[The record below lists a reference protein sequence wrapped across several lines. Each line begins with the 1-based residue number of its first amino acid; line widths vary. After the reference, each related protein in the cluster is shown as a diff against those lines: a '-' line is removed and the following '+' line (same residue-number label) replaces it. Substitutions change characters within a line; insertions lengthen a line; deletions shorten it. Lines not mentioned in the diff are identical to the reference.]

1 MHPLK
6 KAFFVALGCISLA
19 LGTIGIALPI
29 LPTVPF
35 YLLTAFCFANSSE
48 RLHTWFTHT
57 TVYKKYIGSYFR
69 RRGMT
74 RKAKALL
81 IGTVTAIM
89 LPGFIL
95 MDKVPVGR
103 AIMAIVWAGHIV
115 YFGFKVQTIT
125 QQEAD
130 LLVLDEAGSAWELDM
145 VDKDL
150 LRRAVLQRPAGQECV
165 LTAHAA
171 PQWMLDAADYV
182 TEMKCIRHP
191 YQKGIAARKGVEY

>member
-1 MHPLK
+1 MHHIC
-6 KAFFVALGCISLA
+6 KAFFVVLGCISLA

-35 YLLTAFCFANSSE
+35 YLLTAFCFANSSQ
-48 RLHTWFTHT
+48 RLHDWFVHT

-74 RKAKALL
+74 RKAKCIL

-103 AIMAIVWAGHIV
+103 AIMAIVWVGHIV

-125 QQEAD
+125 QAEAD
-130 LLVLDEAGSAWELDM
+130 AAMAEALE
-145 VDKDL
+145 
-150 LRRAVLQRPAGQECV
+150 E
-165 LTAHAA
+165 
-171 PQWMLDAADYV
+171 
-182 TEMKCIRHP
+182 
-191 YQKGIAARKGVEY
+191 

>member
-1 MHPLK
+1 MRTYK
-6 KAFFVALGCISLA
+6 R
-19 LGTIGIALPI
+19 
-29 LPTVPF
+29 
-35 YLLTAFCFANSSE
+35 FC
-48 RLHTWFTHT
+48 
-57 TVYKKYIGSYFR
+57 VYQINKKYIGSYFR

-103 AIMAIVWAGHIV
+103 AIMAIVWVGHIV

-130 LLVLDEAGSAWELDM
+130 
-145 VDKDL
+145 
-150 LRRAVLQRPAGQECV
+150 
-165 LTAHAA
+165 
-171 PQWMLDAADYV
+171 DAMAQAL
-182 TEMKCIRHP
+182 E
-191 YQKGIAARKGVEY
+191 E

>member
-103 AIMAIVWAGHIV
+103 AIMAIVWA
-115 YFGFKVQTIT
+115 
-125 QQEAD
+125 AD
-130 LLVLDEAGSAWELDM
+130 FPVSGNR
-145 VDKDL
+145 K
-150 LRRAVLQRPAGQECV
+150 RIRAV
-165 LTAHAA
+165 TASSYFLWYAA
-171 PQWMLDAADYV
+171 CKYLSGYYEID
-182 TEMKCIRHP
+182 
-191 YQKGIAARKGVEY
+191 

>member
-1 MHPLK
+1 MHYLK

-74 RKAKALL
+74 RK
-81 IGTVTAIM
+81 
-89 LPGFIL
+89 
-95 MDKVPVGR
+95 
-103 AIMAIVWAGHIV
+103 
-115 YFGFKVQTIT
+115 
-125 QQEAD
+125 
-130 LLVLDEAGSAWELDM
+130 ELSKM
-145 VDKDL
+145 VDVSVVSDTQL
-150 LRRAVLQRPAGQECV
+150 LEVVITSTDAEFACRIAQAFVNVAPTEIVRITKAGGAV
-165 LTAHAA
+165 
-171 PQWMLDAADYV
+171 
-182 TEMKCIRHP
+182 
-191 YQKGIAARKGVEY
+191 

>member
-48 RLHTWFTHT
+48 RLHTWFTPT
-57 TVYKKYIGSYFR
+57 TVYKKYIGTYFR

-103 AIMAIVWAGHIV
+103 AIMAIVWVGHIV

-130 LLVLDEAGSAWELDM
+130 
-145 VDKDL
+145 
-150 LRRAVLQRPAGQECV
+150 
-165 LTAHAA
+165 
-171 PQWMLDAADYV
+171 DAMAQAL
-182 TEMKCIRHP
+182 E
-191 YQKGIAARKGVEY
+191 E

>member
-35 YLLTAFCFANSSE
+35 FLLTAFCFANSSE

-69 RRGMT
+69 RRDMT

-130 LLVLDEAGSAWELDM
+130 DAMHRHWKSKQSNSKKRSRCVFFYAAAPFSFWDRITRTAGSRGSA
-145 VDKDL
+145 
-150 LRRAVLQRPAGQECV
+150 
-165 LTAHAA
+165 
-171 PQWMLDAADYV
+171 
-182 TEMKCIRHP
+182 
-191 YQKGIAARKGVEY
+191 

>member
-1 MHPLK
+1 MHHLK
-6 KAFFVALGCISLA
+6 KAFFIALGCVSLA
-19 LGTIGIALPI
+19 LGTIGIVLPI

-48 RLHTWFTHT
+48 RLHDWFIHT

-74 RKAKALL
+74 KKAKCLL

-89 LPGFIL
+89 VPGFIL

-103 AIMAIVWAGHIV
+103 AIMLVVWVGHIF

-130 LLVLDEAGSAWELDM
+130 EA
-145 VDKDL
+145 
-150 LRRAVLQRPAGQECV
+150 
-165 LTAHAA
+165 
-171 PQWMLDAADYV
+171 
-182 TEMKCIRHP
+182 
-191 YQKGIAARKGVEY
+191 IAETLED

>member
-1 MHPLK
+1 MHHLK
-6 KAFFVALGCISLA
+6 KAFFIALGCVSLA
-19 LGTIGIALPI
+19 LATIGIVLPI

-48 RLHTWFTHT
+48 RLHDWFIHT

-74 RKAKALL
+74 KKAKCLL

-89 LPGFIL
+89 VPGFIL

-103 AIMAIVWAGHIV
+103 AIMLVVWMGHIF

-130 LLVLDEAGSAWELDM
+130 EAMAEALED
-145 VDKDL
+145 
-150 LRRAVLQRPAGQECV
+150 
-165 LTAHAA
+165 
-171 PQWMLDAADYV
+171 
-182 TEMKCIRHP
+182 
-191 YQKGIAARKGVEY
+191 

>member
-1 MHPLK
+1 MHHLK
-6 KAFFVALGCISLA
+6 KAFFIALGCVSLA
-19 LGTIGIALPI
+19 LGTIGIVLPI

-48 RLHTWFTHT
+48 RLHDWFIHT

-74 RKAKALL
+74 KKAKCLL

-89 LPGFIL
+89 VPGFIL

-103 AIMAIVWAGHIV
+103 AIMLVVWVGHIF

-130 LLVLDEAGSAWELDM
+130 EAMAEALED
-145 VDKDL
+145 
-150 LRRAVLQRPAGQECV
+150 
-165 LTAHAA
+165 
-171 PQWMLDAADYV
+171 
-182 TEMKCIRHP
+182 
-191 YQKGIAARKGVEY
+191 

>member
-1 MHPLK
+1 MQFVLANAPFLLERRFFFAQKLVDSNIWHLPGHRKDLCHASSQ

-103 AIMAIVWAGHIV
+103 AIMAIVWVGHIV

-130 LLVLDEAGSAWELDM
+130 
-145 VDKDL
+145 
-150 LRRAVLQRPAGQECV
+150 
-165 LTAHAA
+165 
-171 PQWMLDAADYV
+171 DAMAQAL
-182 TEMKCIRHP
+182 E
-191 YQKGIAARKGVEY
+191 E

>member
-1 MHPLK
+1 MNKIK
-6 KAFFVALGCISLA
+6 KILFVTLGCISLA
-19 LGTIGIALPI
+19 LGTVGIVLPI

-48 RLHTWFTHT
+48 RLHTWFIHT

-69 RRGMT
+69 RKGMT
-74 RKAKALL
+74 KKAKALL

-103 AIMAIVWAGHIV
+103 AIMAVVWVGHIY
-115 YFGFKVQTIT
+115 YFGFRVRTIT

-130 LLVLDEAGSAWELDM
+130 EAMAEAL
-145 VDKDL
+145 
-150 LRRAVLQRPAGQECV
+150 E
-165 LTAHAA
+165 
-171 PQWMLDAADYV
+171 
-182 TEMKCIRHP
+182 E
-191 YQKGIAARKGVEY
+191 

>member
-1 MHPLK
+1 MHHLK
-6 KAFFVALGCISLA
+6 KAFFIALGCVSLA
-19 LGTIGIALPI
+19 LGTIGIVLPI

-48 RLHTWFTHT
+48 RLHDWFIHT

-74 RKAKALL
+74 KKAKRLL

-89 LPGFIL
+89 VPGFIL

-103 AIMAIVWAGHIV
+103 AIMLVVWMGHIF

-130 LLVLDEAGSAWELDM
+130 
-145 VDKDL
+145 
-150 LRRAVLQRPAGQECV
+150 
-165 LTAHAA
+165 AA
-171 PQWMLDAADYV
+171 MAQAL
-182 TEMKCIRHP
+182 E
-191 YQKGIAARKGVEY
+191 E

>member
-57 TVYKKYIGSYFR
+57 TVYKKYDSKYITSDMEG

-130 LLVLDEAGSAWELDM
+130 DAMAQVLEE
-145 VDKDL
+145 
-150 LRRAVLQRPAGQECV
+150 
-165 LTAHAA
+165 
-171 PQWMLDAADYV
+171 
-182 TEMKCIRHP
+182 
-191 YQKGIAARKGVEY
+191 

>member
-1 MHPLK
+1 MHHLK
-6 KAFFVALGCISLA
+6 KAFFIALGCVSLA
-19 LGTIGIALPI
+19 LGTIGIVLPI

-35 YLLTAFCFANSSE
+35 YLLTAFYFANSSE
-48 RLHTWFTHT
+48 RLYDWFIHT

-74 RKAKALL
+74 KKAKCLL

-89 LPGFIL
+89 VPGFIL

-103 AIMAIVWAGHIV
+103 AIMLVVWVGHIF

-130 LLVLDEAGSAWELDM
+130 EAMAEALED
-145 VDKDL
+145 
-150 LRRAVLQRPAGQECV
+150 
-165 LTAHAA
+165 
-171 PQWMLDAADYV
+171 
-182 TEMKCIRHP
+182 
-191 YQKGIAARKGVEY
+191 

>member
-1 MHPLK
+1 MHHLK
-6 KAFFVALGCISLA
+6 KAFFIALGCISLA
-19 LGTIGIALPI
+19 LGTIGIVLPI

-48 RLHTWFTHT
+48 RLHDWFIHT

-74 RKAKALL
+74 KKAKCLL

-89 LPGFIL
+89 VPGFIL

-103 AIMAIVWAGHIV
+103 AIMLVVWMGHIF

-130 LLVLDEAGSAWELDM
+130 EAMAEAL
-145 VDKDL
+145 
-150 LRRAVLQRPAGQECV
+150 AE
-165 LTAHAA
+165 
-171 PQWMLDAADYV
+171 
-182 TEMKCIRHP
+182 
-191 YQKGIAARKGVEY
+191 

>member
-1 MHPLK
+1 MHHLK
-6 KAFFVALGCISLA
+6 KAFFIALGCVSLA
-19 LGTIGIALPI
+19 LGTIGIVLPI

-48 RLHTWFTHT
+48 RLHDWFIHT

-74 RKAKALL
+74 KKAKCLL

-89 LPGFIL
+89 VPGFIL

-103 AIMAIVWAGHIV
+103 AIMLVVWMGHIF

-130 LLVLDEAGSAWELDM
+130 EAMAEAL
-145 VDKDL
+145 
-150 LRRAVLQRPAGQECV
+150 EN
-165 LTAHAA
+165 
-171 PQWMLDAADYV
+171 
-182 TEMKCIRHP
+182 
-191 YQKGIAARKGVEY
+191 

>member
-1 MHPLK
+1 MHHLK
-6 KAFFVALGCISLA
+6 KAFFIALGCVSLA
-19 LGTIGIALPI
+19 LGTIGIVLPI

-48 RLHTWFTHT
+48 RLHDWFIHT

-69 RRGMT
+69 RRSMT
-74 RKAKALL
+74 KKAKCLL

-89 LPGFIL
+89 VPGFIL

-103 AIMAIVWAGHIV
+103 AIMLVVWMGHIF

-130 LLVLDEAGSAWELDM
+130 EAMAEALED
-145 VDKDL
+145 
-150 LRRAVLQRPAGQECV
+150 
-165 LTAHAA
+165 
-171 PQWMLDAADYV
+171 
-182 TEMKCIRHP
+182 
-191 YQKGIAARKGVEY
+191 

>member
-1 MHPLK
+1 MHYLK
-6 KAFFVALGCISLA
+6 KAFFIALGCVSLA
-19 LGTIGIALPI
+19 LGTIGIVLPI

-48 RLHTWFTHT
+48 RLHDWFIHT

-74 RKAKALL
+74 KKAKCLL

-89 LPGFIL
+89 VPGFIL

-103 AIMAIVWAGHIV
+103 AIMLVVWVGHIF

-130 LLVLDEAGSAWELDM
+130 EAMAEALED
-145 VDKDL
+145 
-150 LRRAVLQRPAGQECV
+150 
-165 LTAHAA
+165 
-171 PQWMLDAADYV
+171 
-182 TEMKCIRHP
+182 
-191 YQKGIAARKGVEY
+191 

>member
-1 MHPLK
+1 MHHLK
-6 KAFFVALGCISLA
+6 KAFFIALGCVSLA
-19 LGTIGIALPI
+19 LGTIGIVLPI

-48 RLHTWFTHT
+48 RLHDWFIHT
-57 TVYKKYIGSYFR
+57 TVYKKYIGSYLR

-74 RKAKALL
+74 KKAKRLL

-89 LPGFIL
+89 VPGFIL

-103 AIMAIVWAGHIV
+103 AIMLVVWMGHIF

-130 LLVLDEAGSAWELDM
+130 EAMAEALED
-145 VDKDL
+145 
-150 LRRAVLQRPAGQECV
+150 
-165 LTAHAA
+165 
-171 PQWMLDAADYV
+171 
-182 TEMKCIRHP
+182 
-191 YQKGIAARKGVEY
+191 

>member
-95 MDKVPVGR
+95 MTRCPWAAPLWPLSGR
-103 AIMAIVWAGHIV
+103 GTSSTSVSRCRPSPSRKRTMPWHRHWKSKQSNRKKRSRCVFFCAAASFSFWDR
-115 YFGFKVQTIT
+115 IT
-125 QQEAD
+125 RT
-130 LLVLDEAGSAWELDM
+130 AGSRGSA
-145 VDKDL
+145 
-150 LRRAVLQRPAGQECV
+150 
-165 LTAHAA
+165 
-171 PQWMLDAADYV
+171 
-182 TEMKCIRHP
+182 
-191 YQKGIAARKGVEY
+191 

>member
-1 MHPLK
+1 MHHLK
-6 KAFFVALGCISLA
+6 KAFFIALGCVSLA
-19 LGTIGIALPI
+19 LGTIGIVLPI

-48 RLHTWFTHT
+48 RLNDWFIHT

-74 RKAKALL
+74 KKAKCLL

-89 LPGFIL
+89 VPGFIL

-103 AIMAIVWAGHIV
+103 AIMLVVWVGHIF

-130 LLVLDEAGSAWELDM
+130 EAMAEALED
-145 VDKDL
+145 
-150 LRRAVLQRPAGQECV
+150 
-165 LTAHAA
+165 
-171 PQWMLDAADYV
+171 
-182 TEMKCIRHP
+182 
-191 YQKGIAARKGVEY
+191 

>member
-6 KAFFVALGCISLA
+6 SVFVALGCISWRWAPSA
-19 LGTIGIALPI
+19 LHCPFCPRCRSICSRPSALP
-29 LPTVPF
+29 
-35 YLLTAFCFANSSE
+35 TAPSGC
-48 RLHTWFTHT
+48 TWFTHT

-103 AIMAIVWAGHIV
+103 AIMAIVWVGHIV

-130 LLVLDEAGSAWELDM
+130 
-145 VDKDL
+145 
-150 LRRAVLQRPAGQECV
+150 
-165 LTAHAA
+165 
-171 PQWMLDAADYV
+171 DAMAQAL
-182 TEMKCIRHP
+182 E
-191 YQKGIAARKGVEY
+191 E